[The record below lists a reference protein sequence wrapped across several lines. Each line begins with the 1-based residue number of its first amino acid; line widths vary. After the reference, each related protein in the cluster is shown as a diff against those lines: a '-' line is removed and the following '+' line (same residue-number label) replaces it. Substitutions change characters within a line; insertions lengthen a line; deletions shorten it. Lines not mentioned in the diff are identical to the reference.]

1 MGRRTRHDLHQAAG
15 ANRRADFRVP
25 RALLASNRHR
35 IALRDSF
42 AADIAREEIV
52 VGQREAFFQL
62 VPQLP
67 GDSRLNAEIPPVLV
81 ECIARQLRLLIFRPA
96 GHQICPFAAGGV
108 VHIPVHQL
116 AYPGHFRPG
125 GQRRIEILWRFI
137 DPEGEI
143 LSQTLSGNHR
153 VEPALLH
160 QRTENRFCFVVTPA
174 LQQQIRLPIA
184 PLIFLFRFHR
194 QARQPGIQ
202 PVAVPGAQ
210 RHSHPALY

>member
-15 ANRRADFRVP
+15 ANRRTDFRVP

-35 IALRDSF
+35 IALRNGF
-42 AADIAREEIV
+42 AADITREEIV
-52 VGQREAFFQL
+52 VGQRETFLQL
-62 VPQLP
+62 IPQLP
-67 GDSRLNAEIPPVLV
+67 GDGCLYAEIPPVLV
-81 ECIARQLRLLIFRPA
+81 EGIARQLRLLLFRPA

-116 AYPGHFRPG
+116 AYPSHFRPG

-143 LSQTLSGNHR
+143 LSQTLGGNHR
-153 VEPALLH
+153 VETTLLH
-160 QRTENRFCFVVTPA
+160 QRTENRFCFVIAPA

-184 PLIFLFRFHR
+184 PLIFLFRLHR
-194 QARQPGIQ
+194 QAGQPGIQ
-202 PVAVPGAQ
+202 PVAIPGAQ